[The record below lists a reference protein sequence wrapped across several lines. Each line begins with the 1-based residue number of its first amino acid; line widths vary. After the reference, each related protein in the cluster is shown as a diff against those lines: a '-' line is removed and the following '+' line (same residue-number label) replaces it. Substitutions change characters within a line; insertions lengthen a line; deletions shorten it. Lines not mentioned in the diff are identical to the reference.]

1 MEVTCPGC
9 SATFQSHLKSVV
21 FCSERCRVCSWALR
35 PPRSCCFVCGAWLR
49 WGDAISRGLTNE
61 EFWQEQA
68 AFPDQHRACVVED
81 LDRVLGRERLVCR
94 CESCRLERGEVVES
108 KPKRPRRNRPASTLT
123 YVRNRAVVLERDGW
137 TCQIC
142 GLPLDRE
149 ASVIDDLYP
158 QVDHILSVA
167 WGGGDELEN
176 LRAAHRWC
184 NLALSDGFER
194 GHEEDAV
201 RDAARNRFSD
211 RYPPGDSE

>member
-1 MEVTCPGC
+1 M
-9 SATFQSHLKSVV
+9 
-21 FCSERCRVCSWALR
+21 
-35 PPRSCCFVCGAWLR
+35 
-49 WGDAISRGLTNE
+49 
-61 EFWQEQA
+61 
-68 AFPDQHRACVVED
+68 
-81 LDRVLGRERLVCR
+81 
-94 CESCRLERGEVVES
+94 
-108 KPKRPRRNRPASTLT
+108 
-123 YVRNRAVVLERDGW
+123 VLERDGW